1 MYLTPDKQLKDDRV
15 VCLHSISLDTRSARM
30 YILLTPW
37 VPALSSVEFAVF
49 ELTQKAGR
57 VAPFRPMVFIPQ
69 SAGFWGQNFCQQTL
83 DIKKP
88 GVPLQLV

>member
-1 MYLTPDKQLKDDRV
+1 
-15 VCLHSISLDTRSARM
+15 
-30 YILLTPW
+30 
-37 VPALSSVEFAVF
+37 VF

-69 SAGFWGQNFCQQTL
+69 SAGFWGQNFGQQTL

-88 GVPLQLV
+88 GVPLQPSFCSFACMEVSRLCHVAAPGLHKTAPSYSSVVLARISFACEENL

>member
-1 MYLTPDKQLKDDRV
+1 
-15 VCLHSISLDTRSARM
+15 
-30 YILLTPW
+30 
-37 VPALSSVEFAVF
+37 VF

-57 VAPFRPMVFIPQ
+57 VASFRPMVFIPQ
-69 SAGFWGQNFCQQTL
+69 SAGFWGQNFGQQTL